1 MTYSPYNADTTCKSA
16 SAVAS
21 DISAV
26 ASKGF
31 TSVRLYSTDCSGLST
46 VGAAASTH
54 NLKLVLGVFISS
66 TGISIAAEQ
75 ISAITTWAN
84 GDYSMVEM
92 IVIGNEAVFNNYCT
106 PAALA
111 AFIAQAK
118 ATLAAAGYTG
128 PVTTTEPMSV
138 LQQHAATLCPVI
150 DVAAAN
156 IHPFFNSATSASAA
170 GAFVAATLA
179 DLAALCPGGKEAY
192 NLETGW
198 PHAGNANGEAVPG
211 AGEQEVAVLG
221 IREAAGGRSAF
232 FSFVDDLWKAPG
244 PDGVEQSWGCSH
256 LFGN

>member
-21 DISAV
+21 DVSAI

-31 TSVRLYSTDCSGLST
+31 TSIRLYSTDCSGLST

-66 TGISIAAEQ
+66 SGLAIAAEQ
-75 ISAITTWAN
+75 ITAITTWAA
-84 GDYSMVEM
+84 GDYRLVEM

-111 AFIAQAK
+111 AFLTAAK
-118 ATLAAAGYTG
+118 ATFVAAGYTG
-128 PVTTTEPMSV
+128 PVTTTEPMSI
-138 LQQHAATLCPVI
+138 LQQHAPTLCPVI

-156 IHPFFNSATSASAA
+156 IHPFFNSGTSASAA
-170 GAFVAATLA
+170 GAFVARTLT

-198 PHAGNANGEAVPG
+198 PHSGNANGEAVPG
-211 AGEQEVAVLG
+211 ASEQAQAVKG

-244 PDGVEQSWGCSH
+244 LGGVEQSWGCSQ
-256 LFGN
+256 LFGD